1 MERCIPSKNPTEVTK
16 YLVPITVKIYDENG
30 KSTTMTLTVHKKLA
44 EEYKAV
50 FEDMYKI
57 KFRIKASQT
66 AAYVWKNIE
75 GTGTISQHSYGLAI
89 DINWNDNPCFY
100 NTNVDVSNGYGG
112 YKPGVNKFSVTKEV
126 INIWKAHGF
135 YWGGDWSGK
144 KDTMHFSYTE
154 R

>member
-1 MERCIPSKNPTEVTK
+1 MGRCYSSKNQSEVSK
-16 YLVPITVKIYDENG
+16 YLVPITVKIYDEKG

-44 EEYKAV
+44 EEFKAV

-66 AAYVWKNIE
+66 AAYVWKNIS

-89 DINWNDNPCFY
+89 DISGMITLAFIIPTWTCQKDMVVTSPEL
-100 NTNVDVSNGYGG
+100 TSLVSHKKLSKYGNHMASIG
-112 YKPGVNKFSVTKEV
+112 RRLV
-126 INIWKAHGF
+126 
-135 YWGGDWSGK
+135 
-144 KDTMHFSYTE
+144 

>member
-1 MERCIPSKNPTEVTK
+1 
-16 YLVPITVKIYDENG
+16 
-30 KSTTMTLTVHKKLA
+30 MTLTVHKKLA
-44 EEYKAV
+44 EEFKAV

-66 AAYVWKNIE
+66 AAYVWKNIS

-100 NTNVDVSNGYGG
+100 NTNVDVS
-112 YKPGVNKFSVTKEV
+112 KDMVVTSPELTSLVSHK
-126 INIWKAHGF
+126 
-135 YWGGDWSGK
+135 
-144 KDTMHFSYTE
+144 